1 MKKTLTTLF
10 ALLLGLPLFAQ
21 QGEGA
26 FLNVNSDP
34 AGCWVRVDS
43 LLVGKTPL
51 INYSLAPGEYSI
63 QVYPPQTG
71 IWNLQEKSFLV
82 NVAAGETSELNCDF
96 SRPVFINSLPYGA
109 NIYQDT
115 SLVGITPVS
124 LSFESYAEKELRVEK
139 KGYITQSLVLKDP
152 KAVLIRMEKDASY
165 VEEEKK
171 PQLLGVIPKRHLK
184 SKFSLLALSVASH
197 WAAFHFKNVAD
208 SNFDQ
213 YQLAG
218 DPASRDRLFDK
229 TRRYDRLSEISL
241 GVSYASLVGLVY
253 MVIWK

>member
-1 MKKTLTTLF
+1 MKKILLTLLV
-10 ALLLGLPLFAQ
+10 LSIGLPLAAQ
-21 QGEGA
+21 DSTGG
-26 FLNVNSDP
+26 FLTLESDP
-34 AGCWVRVDS
+34 EGCWVRVDS

-51 INYSLAPGEYSI
+51 VNYSVASGTHHV

-71 IWNLQEKSFLV
+71 IWNLQEKSFQIDIT
-82 NVAAGETSELNCDF
+82 AGETTELTSNF

-124 LSFESYAEKELRVEK
+124 LSFESFAEKQLRVEK
-139 KGYITQSLVLKDP
+139 KGYVTQSLVLKDP
-152 KAVLIRMEKDASY
+152 KAVLLRLEKEAGY

-229 TRRYDRLSEISL
+229 TRRYDRFSEISL

>member
-1 MKKTLTTLF
+1 MKKILIHIFASVF
-10 ALLLGLPLFAQ
+10 ALPIFSQAGSN
-21 QGEGA
+21 G
-26 FLNVNSDP
+26 FLNVDSDP

-51 INYSLAPGEYSI
+51 VNFPVSPGNHQI

-71 IWNLQEKSFLV
+71 IWNLQEKNYSV
-82 NVAAGETSELNCDF
+82 DIIAGETTELSSNF
-96 SRPVFINSLPYGA
+96 SRPVLINSLPYGA
-109 NIYQDT
+109 SIYQDT

-124 LSFESYAEKELRVEK
+124 LSFESYAEKELRIEK
-139 KGYITQSLVLKDP
+139 KGYVPQGLVLKDP
-152 KAVLIRMEKDASY
+152 KAVLIRLEKDAGF

-229 TRRYDRLSEISL
+229 TRRYDRFSEISL